1 MKTASANG
9 HACSQTRTILLA
21 EDSGDF
27 RDLLTYF
34 LHEQGYR
41 VCPAG
46 CAAEAL
52 AIAASP
58 EAIDLVIVDIRLRE
72 SRGTEVAETIR
83 KRRPR
88 LPVLFMSGDDRRRA
102 AVQPGDAFL
111 RKPFELTDFLGTVA
125 DLVGS

>member
-1 MKTASANG
+1 MDKASGNG
-9 HACSQTRTILLA
+9 HAGSPPTILLA

-27 RDLLTYF
+27 RDLLAYF
-34 LHEQGYR
+34 LNEQGYR
-41 VCPAG
+41 VRPAG

-52 AIAASP
+52 EIAASP
-58 EAIDLVIVDIRLRE
+58 EPLDLVIVDIRLRE

-83 KRRPR
+83 ESRPA

-102 AVQPGDAFL
+102 AVANGDAFL
-111 RKPFELTDFLGTVA
+111 QKPFELTEFLGTVA